1 MTMQNRSLVP
11 FVLAALVAVPAAAQV
26 NVTVNGSLGDLDG
39 NGDGGAGEAAVLGT
53 AVQCWAN
60 RVGTVR
66 NFTLTV
72 AGGPLTGGTI
82 GQGAVSA
89 VDGAGVPTA
98 GGLTMD
104 NDGSTVYFVDPTP
117 LDNSEFTPDAN
128 SHWRFTGGPNTDLFA
143 VVTHEIGHAMAWL
156 CGVSCGFTNPNY
168 DALMNPPNGS
178 FVSNPACAAPFPLAT
193 QPALPGCVHLQAGG
207 AHPYDVALRGD
218 GLGGSGSS
226 VVNELS
232 HPGITGELMIGFYS
246 NNAREIPSPNSVD
259 VFAHAYGDAVNL
271 PLTANAGA
279 DVVSECNGTGGSNV
293 SLNGNGSTD
302 PEGDAL
308 TFQWSCPGVML
319 SGANTA
325 TPSGFFV
332 LDQTVTCRLDAT
344 DLAAC
349 PGDADRVDVSVE
361 DTTPPMTTCPAPA
374 SVECTAAG
382 GTPATDAGIQAFLGA
397 ATAADVCDGAPVISN
412 DAPSFF
418 PLGPTVVTFSGED
431 GSGNA
436 DTCGSTLTVVDT
448 TPPVIDTLTVT
459 PSLLWP
465 PNHKMVAVT
474 VAVSVTDI
482 CDPSASCQISAITSD
497 EPVNGGGDGNTSPDW
512 VITGPLT
519 AHLRAERSG
528 QGDGRVY
535 TLTVACEDGSGNE
548 STGQVGVLV
557 PHDRR

>member
-1 MTMQNRSLVP
+1 MRSQLLVP
-11 FVLAALVAVPAAAQV
+11 LVLAALIAVPAAAQV
-26 NVTVNGSLGDLDG
+26 NVTVSGSLGDLDG

-53 AVQCWAN
+53 VVQCWAN

-66 NFTLTV
+66 NFTLNVST
-72 AGGPLTGGTI
+72 ASLSGGTI

-98 GGLTMD
+98 GGITMD

-128 SHWRFTGGPNTDLFA
+128 SHWRFTGGPNTDLFS
-143 VVTHEIGHAMAWL
+143 VVIHEVGHAMAWL

-178 FVSNPACAAPFPLAT
+178 FVSNPACAPPFPLAT
-193 QPALPGCVHLQAGG
+193 QPALPGCVHLQGG
-207 AHPYDVALRGD
+207 VYDVSLRGD
-218 GLGGSGSS
+218 GLGGSGSA

-232 HPGITGELMIGFYS
+232 HPGITGELMEGFYS
-246 NNAREIPSPNSVD
+246 QNAREIPSPNSVG
-259 VFAHAYGDAVNL
+259 VFAQAYADSINL
-271 PLTANAGA
+271 PLTASAGA
-279 DVVSECNGTGGSNV
+279 DVVSECNTTGGSNV
-293 SLNGNGSTD
+293 TLDANGSTD

-308 TFQWSCPGVML
+308 TFQWSCPSVTL

-325 TPSGFFV
+325 NPSGFFA
-332 LDQTVTCRLDAT
+332 LDSTTTCRLDAN
-344 DLAAC
+344 DLAVC
-349 PGDADRVDVSVE
+349 PGDADRVIVSVQ
-361 DTTPPMTTCPAPA
+361 DTTDPTMTCPAPA
-374 SVECTAAG
+374 SVECTASS
-382 GTPATDAGIQAFLGA
+382 GTPATDPGIQAFLAG
-397 ATAADVCDGAPVISN
+397 ATATDVCDAAPVITN
-412 DAPSFF
+412 NAPSFF
-418 PLGPTVVTFSGED
+418 PLGGTLVTFTGED
-431 GSGNA
+431 GSGN
-436 DTCGSTLTVVDT
+436 DDSCGSTLTVVDT
-448 TPPVIDTLTVT
+448 TPPVIDSLTAT

-474 VAVSVTDI
+474 VAVSVSDI
-482 CDPSASCQISAITSD
+482 CDPSASCHISAITSD

-519 AHLRAERSG
+519 ADLRAERSG

-535 TLTVACEDGSGNE
+535 TLTVQCGDGSGND
-548 STGQVGVLV
+548 STGQTFVFV